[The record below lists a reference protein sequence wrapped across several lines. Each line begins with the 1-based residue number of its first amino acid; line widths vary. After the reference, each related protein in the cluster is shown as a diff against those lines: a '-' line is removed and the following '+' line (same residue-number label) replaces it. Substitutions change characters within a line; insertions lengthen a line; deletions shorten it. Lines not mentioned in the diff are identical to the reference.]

1 MRAHASSD
9 LRRGCSVAFSFRGG
23 ENSAGRGPSQA
34 SQVGIEIGLTSVQAG
49 HGQASGFGCAG
60 CVGFVVA
67 IRRGGFA
74 GASLV
79 CASGLVLVFGGGFV
93 SVGSVGG
100 SSRFLNSASMLA
112 CCARRVFG
120 DSGGAPIA
128 RIPLGFSWLGGT

>member
-9 LRRGCSVAFSFRGG
+9 LRRGSSVNLSFGGG

-34 SQVGIEIGLTSVQAG
+34 SQVEIEIGLTSVQAG
-49 HGQASGFGCAG
+49 HGQASGLGGAG
-60 CVGFVVA
+60 CVGLVVG
-67 IRRGGFA
+67 IRLGRFA
-74 GASLV
+74 GGSLV
-79 CASGLVLVFGGGFV
+79 CASGLVLAFGGGFA